1 MKNIKIIIA
10 DDHKMLRKAW
20 NLLISQ
26 IPNVTIIGEASNGA
40 EVLELL
46 SKNHANIV
54 LMDVDMP
61 LMDGF
66 ETARIIKEK
75 YPWSKIIVLTML
87 NDNLSVKKLLK
98 VGIAGYVTKN
108 SSNEELIQAIQ
119 IVEGGGKYL
128 CSEVQNIL
136 LDKVSDHEVEKLTNR
151 EKEII
156 KHISDGLSSREIS
169 EKLFLSI
176 KTIESHR
183 GNIYKKLKVKNVAE
197 LISFAN
203 NSFMM

>member
-1 MKNIKIIIA
+1 MKNLKIIIA

-20 NLLISQ
+20 SMLLSQ
-26 IPNVTIIGEASNGA
+26 IPTINVIGEASNGA
-40 EVLELL
+40 EVLDLL

-54 LMDVDMP
+54 LMDIDMP

-75 YPWSKIIVLTML
+75 YPWSKIIALTML
-87 NDNLSVKKLLK
+87 NDNHSVKKMLK
-98 VGIAGYVTKN
+98 VGIAGFVTKN
-108 SSNEELIQAIQ
+108 SSSDELIQAIQ
-119 IVEGGGKYL
+119 IVESGGKYL

-136 LDKVSDHEVEKLTNR
+136 LEKVEGDGMEKLTNR
-151 EKEII
+151 EKEIVKLI
-156 KHISDGLSSREIS
+156 AEGASSKEIS

-197 LISFAN
+197 LINFAN
-203 NSFMM
+203 NSFMI